1 MNADQLIDSYVADV
15 ARRLPRRQ
23 RADVAAELR
32 SILLDELGD
41 RTDPDAARRVV
52 DAFGRPA
59 EAAAR
64 YRPPLVLLDP
74 ADSRPF
80 LRWSLI
86 GLAVIWALG
95 AASVAQE
102 PGPNPVASWWLG
114 VVIPSLWWPGVLFTG
129 FAVGAYTRR
138 RWPERARWRPR
149 PADTGH
155 VNRWGHA
162 AAWVFYVGG
171 TIALVTLPWLHYDP
185 AFHARRGPWVL
196 ALLIVHLVLYA
207 VVIAQGRWNSLT
219 RRLDIGLNLLVG
231 GVLVWA
237 MAAGAVFVE
246 AWVDDLV
253 KFVVIVILL
262 VTAFDVVQKTRR
274 ELRQHGLSSST

>member
-1 MNADQLIDSYVADV
+1 MNAEQLIDAYVADV

-41 RTDPDAARRVV
+41 HADAESARRAI

-80 LRWSLI
+80 LRWSVG
-86 GLAVIWALG
+86 GLVVIWVLG
-95 AASVAQE
+95 AVSVVQE
-102 PGPNPVASWWLG
+102 PGPNPVAAWWLG
-114 VVIPSLWWPGVLFTG
+114 IAVPSLWWPGVLFTG
-129 FAVGAYTRR
+129 YALSAYVRR
-138 RWPERARWRPR
+138 RWPDRARWQPR
-149 PADTGH
+149 PIDTGQ

-162 AAWVFYVGG
+162 AAWVFYACG
-171 TIALVTLPWLHYDP
+171 TVALVTLPWLHYDP

-207 VVIAQGRWNSLT
+207 VVIVNGRWNSLT
-219 RRLDIGLNLLVG
+219 RRLDIVMNLLVG
-231 GVLVWA
+231 GVLIWV
-237 MAAGAVFVE
+237 MAAGAVFTE
-246 AWVDDLV
+246 GWVDDMV
-253 KFVVIVILL
+253 KGVVILILL

-274 ELRQHGLSSST
+274 ELRQHSLSSST